1 MPKFFYLCLC
11 LCACYDKPSGP
22 KKQKNDLW
30 RSKAKD
36 EAREERVFV
45 GRVGV
50 VVVVELAKLD
60 RHRKPSAGDN
70 VLDTKIRESY
80 AKAGLLE
87 NIHDRPA
94 RQTCVGGSLCAS
106 AYYISRTKN
115 QSSRPRLSQT
125 NSCSRYD
132 GRYAFVLESLLVFFF
147 LFVLTEFMRIEF
159 QKL

>member
-1 MPKFFYLCLC
+1 MV
-11 LCACYDKPSGP
+11 
-22 KKQKNDLW
+22 Q
-30 RSKAKD
+30 
-36 EAREERVFV
+36 
-45 GRVGV
+45 
-50 VVVVELAKLD
+50 LAQLD
-60 RHRKPSAGDN
+60 RDGQASAGDD
-70 VLDTKIRESY
+70 VLNSKIGKADT
-80 AKAGLLE
+80 KAGLLK
-87 NIHDRPA
+87 NIHDRTA
-94 RQTCVGGSLCAS
+94 CQTCVGGSLCAS